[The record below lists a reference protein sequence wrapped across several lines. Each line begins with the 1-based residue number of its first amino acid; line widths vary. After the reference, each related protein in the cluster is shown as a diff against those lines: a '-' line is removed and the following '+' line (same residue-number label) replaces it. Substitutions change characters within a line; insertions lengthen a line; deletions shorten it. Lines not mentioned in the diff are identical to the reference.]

1 MLISIIIPVYRVEK
15 YIRCTLQSIYC
26 QKYDDQKFEV
36 ICVNDGTPDSSMNI
50 VDEFVRQHDNLHVV
64 NQINQ
69 GLSCARN
76 AGLKIAKGDYIWF
89 VDSDDTITMGSL
101 SQLEVYLKK
110 DDSQTDIWG
119 FNITRIQELSGHE
132 AVEKVILRI
141 KDSHLYGK
149 IINKNQLTHKVHIAP
164 VQRFIFKRA
173 FLDEYQLR
181 FYPKILHEDKEFM
194 VKAFFWAKRI
204 ILLDYSPYRYLVRVS
219 GSIMSNI
226 NMKSVYSKLMII
238 KSFEKYQTQNSHS
251 KKECIYF
258 YDNAF
263 ILAIDLLE
271 MEMQFPEY
279 INMVNENASLFR
291 SVALKGCIANIF
303 YKDITKII
311 KSLLILISPK
321 LYHFIAIHN

>member
-1 MLISIIIPVYRVEK
+1 MKVEALTEYGFEPLCLPEPDREITGVY
-15 YIRCTLQSIYC
+15 IGDL
-26 QKYDDQKFEV
+26 
-36 ICVNDGTPDSSMNI
+36 
-50 VDEFVRQHDNLHVV
+50 
-64 NQINQ
+64 
-69 GLSCARN
+69 LSWVMGR
-76 AGLKIAKGDYIWF
+76 AKSGDAW
-89 VDSDDTITMGSL
+89 
-101 SQLEVYLKK
+101 
-110 DDSQTDIWG
+110 
-119 FNITRIQELSGHE
+119 
-132 AVEKVILRI
+132 
-141 KDSHLYGK
+141 
-149 IINKNQLTHKVHIAP
+149 LT
-164 VQRFIFKRA
+164 
-173 FLDEYQLR
+173 
-181 FYPKILHEDKEFM
+181 
-194 VKAFFWAKRI
+194 
-204 ILLDYSPYRYLVRVS
+204 
-219 GSIMSNI
+219 IMSNI